1 MTLETTIFQSEMCLS
16 YLSASL
22 QATGN
27 VRGCAET
34 PGLPRSWPDV
44 HTWAF
49 RAWLSGFGTYPKI
62 ILLNQKIFK

>member
-1 MTLETTIFQSEMCLS
+1 MTLETAIFQSEVCPS

-44 HTWAF
+44 HTW
-49 RAWLSGFGTYPKI
+49 RSEPGFQDLGLAQRSYY
-62 ILLNQKIFK
+62 